1 MREEAQEKLTYLK
14 NHPAP
19 QFYHVYRP
27 LLDISSKNP
36 TRIKLA
42 QKAILINMTQHKES
56 WSRLLHVSFRSS
68 RTLLIG
74 ICMHFD
80 KDCSE
85 NQKGNL
91 RMAYYI
97 HTATP
102 KNVKAGALPCE
113 ISKVPGCRN
122 FTN

>member
-1 MREEAQEKLTYLK
+1 
-14 NHPAP
+14 
-19 QFYHVYRP
+19 
-27 LLDISSKNP
+27 
-36 TRIKLA
+36 
-42 QKAILINMTQHKES
+42 MTQHKES
-56 WSRLLHVSFRSS
+56 WDQAAARFVQEQQDFAHSEYAC
-68 RTLLIG
+68 T
-74 ICMHFD
+74 FD

-122 FTN
+122 FTNKEKSSLKNARNYRAFFTSAGGTIF